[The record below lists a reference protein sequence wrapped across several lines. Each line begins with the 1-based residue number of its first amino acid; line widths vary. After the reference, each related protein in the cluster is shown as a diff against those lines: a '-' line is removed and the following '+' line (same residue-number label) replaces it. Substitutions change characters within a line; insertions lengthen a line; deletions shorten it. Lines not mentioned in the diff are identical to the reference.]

1 MTGSLKK
8 WRGSGKATKLLI
20 SLFGVVLLAMS
31 FVNTVSA
38 SGNWQERYKGSLR
51 GEVVSVNTVNHI
63 TTLTLRSEEIGNF
76 PNDTMNI
83 FLNRDTK
90 VKSCNASEPARDI
103 NVGRNA
109 TIQYHVSGGVI
120 VADALSE
127 RC

>member
-1 MTGSLKK
+1 MIGNSKK
-8 WRGSGKATKLLI
+8 WRGQAKVFVAFI
-20 SLFGVVLLAMS
+20 AVFAVLLFVLS
-31 FVNTVSA
+31 FGNTVLAGSY
-38 SGNWQERYKGSLR
+38 SPERDKDSLQ
-51 GEVVSVNTVNHI
+51 GEIVALDNSNHI
-63 TTLTLRSEEIGNF
+63 ITLTLRSEDIGNF

-90 VKSCNASEPARDI
+90 VKVCSVSEPARDI

-109 TIQYHVSGGVI
+109 EIRYHVSGSVI